1 MDMSIFAILIIII
14 LGIILL
20 YLLSGFICGVLCC
33 CGGGGD
39 GNSRVYN
46 ESGNVIDNSDNTI
59 RVSVQVVKIVPIVEV
74 NSMLQIDDTISCSIP
89 EANMV

>member
-1 MDMSIFAILIIII
+1 MELSIFAILIIII

-33 CGGGGD
+33 GCGG

-74 NSMLQIDDTISCSIP
+74 DSMLQIDDTISCSIP

>member
-1 MDMSIFAILIIII
+1 MDVSIFAIVIIII

-33 CGGGGD
+33 CGGGGI
-39 GNSRVYN
+39 SRVYN

-74 NSMLQIDDTISCSIP
+74 DSMLQIDDTISCSIP

>member
-1 MDMSIFAILIIII
+1 MELSIFAIVIIII
-14 LGIILL
+14 IGILLL
-20 YLLSGFICGVLCC
+20 YLLSVFICGVLCC
-33 CGGGGD
+33 CGGGGGD

-46 ESGNVIDNSDNTI
+46 ESGNVIDNTI

-74 NSMLQIDDTISCSIP
+74 DSMLQIDDTISCSIP